1 MIFLFF
7 IPFCLFATDTFF
19 SSDQITYKD
28 EHLALKGHVSIKHD
42 LGIVHSDEAEV
53 LGITESSFMKAILK
67 KNVEFFFKEDRLVA
81 NELLLNNKN
90 GEIIATGPATLF
102 GASENFSLTC
112 DGQAQFEKESN
123 KLTFQSKILPISFSK
138 GTTHIEAKSAFLTFE
153 NGSPSSL
160 VFDEGVD
167 LMSGGISASAKTLI
181 YNLKD
186 HSLKGIGKVSFNLSE
201 SESGNLIELWKK

>member
-7 IPFCLFATDTFF
+7 IPFYLASEAFF
-19 SSDQITYKD
+19 SSDQITYKE

-53 LGITESSFMKAILK
+53 SGITESSFLKAIFK
-67 KNVEFFFKEDRLVA
+67 QNVEFFFKEDRLIA
-81 NELLLNNKN
+81 TELLLNNTS
-90 GEIIATGPATLF
+90 GEIIAVGPTTLF

-138 GTTHIEAKSAFLTFE
+138 GTTHIHAKSAFLTFE
-153 NGSPSSL
+153 NGAPSSL

-167 LMSGGISASAKTLI
+167 LMNEGIRASAKTLV

-186 HSLKGIGKVSFNLSE
+186 HSLKGIGKVSFNLSDT
-201 SESGNLIELWKK
+201 ESGNLLELWKK